1 MKAVI
6 LSIGDE
12 LILGQSVDTNSAW
25 LSARLAD
32 LGIMALYHQTV
43 ADDLDAI
50 VAALK
55 ESCERAELI
64 IATGGLGPTADDL
77 TRQALGVLLQRPL
90 DLHPPSLER
99 IRAFFKTLGREMPV
113 SNRIQ
118 AMVPRGVEIL
128 DNDWGTAPGMKAKVG
143 RSVLFFF
150 PGVPHEMSNMATRY
164 VFPLFQRGSGTAL
177 AVEAIT
183 TFGAGESLV
192 AEKLGDLMKRD
203 RNPVV
208 GTTVSGGMV
217 TVRIRSEAPTPAL
230 ARKSLADTVM
240 AVEQRLGTLVIGQGG
255 VMLPAKVG
263 QLCKEKGKRIA
274 TVESCTAGLVASLLT
289 ELPGASDY
297 YVGGWVTYSNA
308 MKVREVGV
316 QPDVLEAEGAVS
328 EGVARAMVEGALRE
342 SEADLAVSLTG
353 IAGPDGGTPEKPV
366 GTVWIAV
373 GRREGA
379 VILVTKAERFQFPGT
394 RAMIRDRA
402 AKTALNL
409 LRLELL

>member
-6 LSIGDE
+6 HSIGDE

-25 LSARLAD
+25 LSARLSD
-32 LGIMALYHQTV
+32 LGIMTLYHKTV
-43 ADDLDAI
+43 ADDIEAI

-55 ESCERAELI
+55 EACKQADLV

-77 TRQALGVLLQRPL
+77 TRQALASLLHCPL
-90 DLHPPSLER
+90 DLHPPSLDR
-99 IRAFFKTLGREMPV
+99 IRAFFKSLGRDMPA

-118 AMVPRGVEIL
+118 AMVPRGGEVL

-143 RSVLFFF
+143 QTILFFF
-150 PGVPHEMSNMATRY
+150 PGVPYEMTAMASRD
-164 VFPLFQRGSGTAL
+164 VFPLFQRGSGSAL

-183 TFGAGESLV
+183 TFGAGESMV

-203 RNPVV
+203 RNPTV

-217 TVRIRSEAPTPAL
+217 AIRIRSEAPTQAL
-230 ARKSLADTVM
+230 ARKNLAHTVKL
-240 AVEQRLGTLVIGQGG
+240 VECRLGQLVIGRGG
-255 VMLPAKVG
+255 ETLPAKVG
-263 QLCKEKGKRIA
+263 QLAKGKGIWLA
-274 TVESCTAGLVASLLT
+274 TAESCTGGLTAQLLT
-289 ELPGASDY
+289 EQPGSSAY
-297 YVGGWVTYSNA
+297 FAGGWVTYSNA
-308 MKVREVGV
+308 MKTRELGV
-316 QPDVLEAEGAVS
+316 PAELIESQGAVS
-328 EGVARAMVEGALRE
+328 EAVARARVEGALRE
-342 SEADLAVSLTG
+342 SGADLAVSLTG

-373 GRREGA
+373 GRREGESWVA
-379 VILVTKAERFQFPGT
+379 KAERFQFPGT